1 MNIPG
6 ALDPL
11 DPLLPP
17 TEAAVMAGC
26 SVYLIYRLWQAG
38 RGPKR
43 ERINKKS
50 WGVRRSEAVKFA
62 EARWQYT
69 VSASAREPAT
79 A

>member
-1 MNIPG
+1 MNTPT
-6 ALDPL
+6 ALDLL
-11 DPLLPP
+11 DPLLTP
-17 TEAAVMAGC
+17 TEAAVVAGC
-26 SVYLIYRLWQAG
+26 SVFLIYRLWQAD

-62 EARWQYT
+62 EARWRYT
-69 VSASAREPAT
+69 VSSSAREPVT